1 MVPRWWGTSERR
13 SRRLEGKLGSLLKG
27 EQSFFFSPHRLWPE
41 TARPES
47 SPLVQVFSRLG
58 KERDGDSLSSST
70 SFFLLESISHSAHI
84 LDKPYGWMLRV
95 TLVHPKWQIIVA
107 HPLRVPPVSLWVGGF
122 ISSQTPGFLG
132 WGSSWRWWGSW
143 RVWPHRPVVAG
154 YLKCRS
160 RRTERPGALMRLRR
174 RCHGDCWPCC
184 RLGCRLGWWDRWL
197 WTPLAWDLTEQ
208 RGKREKKDSKNVL
221 TKAEHA
227 FVQIHI

>member
-27 EQSFFFSPHRLWPE
+27 EQSFFSPHRLWPE

-107 HPLRVPPVSLWVGGF
+107 HPLRVPPVSLWVGLF
-122 ISSQTPGFLG
+122 
-132 WGSSWRWWGSW
+132 
-143 RVWPHRPVVAG
+143 
-154 YLKCRS
+154 
-160 RRTERPGALMRLRR
+160 LRR
-174 RCHGDCWPCC
+174 PRGFWAGRLLGDGGD
-184 RLGCRLGWWDRWL
+184 LGGFGPTARSS
-197 WTPLAWDLTEQ
+197 
-208 RGKREKKDSKNVL
+208 RG
-221 TKAEHA
+221 
-227 FVQIHI
+227 I